1 MAEETKET
9 VGQVDLSLESE
20 KVRNAAMSMIAIY
33 GIFQTMERT
42 EKDRFK
48 ELIDVISKDWEE

>member
-20 KVRNAAMSMIAIY
+20 KVRNAAMSKIAIY

>member
-42 EKDRFK
+42 EKDRFNK
-48 ELIDVISKDWEE
+48 